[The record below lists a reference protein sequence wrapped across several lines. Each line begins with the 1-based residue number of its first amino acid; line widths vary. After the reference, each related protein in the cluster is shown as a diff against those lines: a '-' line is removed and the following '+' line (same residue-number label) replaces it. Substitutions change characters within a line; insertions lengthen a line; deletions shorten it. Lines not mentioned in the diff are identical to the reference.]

1 MTLARGIFGV
11 ALCAAGVGIAI
22 TRRPSGDVCRRSV
35 SPKTKSVGRRDSER
49 SAIEVYQ
56 FTPDAL
62 TSNIPIETVLAE
74 DNTVIGYLKAAVG
87 PKSCASCVHFR
98 VGACEGYP
106 GFCQKLAEPTTTRGV
121 CDLWDPRKN

>member
-1 MTLARGIFGV
+1 MTLARGILGAV
-11 ALCAAGVGIAI
+11 LCTAGVKLATI
-22 TRRPSGDVCRRSV
+22 RRPSGNVCRRSV

-56 FTPDAL
+56 FTPDAQ
-62 TSNIPIETVLAE
+62 TANTPTEVVLAE

-121 CDLWDPRKN
+121 CDLWDPREN